1 MSAITLKSIKGW
13 MKKSLVVVTLIAMP
27 IAHAGAYEDF
37 FAAIKADD
45 TKALVNLLFRGFD
58 PNTVDPDGVSGLV
71 LAAREGSLKAA
82 DLLLS
87 QNKTK
92 IELRTPQDENALMMA
107 ALGGHTQLA
116 KVLIDKGA
124 DVNKPGWTPLHY
136 AATKGHVVIL
146 KMLLEKHAY
155 IDAESP
161 NKTTPLM
168 MAAMYGTPEAVK
180 LLIEEGADSSL
191 KNEQGL
197 TALDFA
203 QRASRSDSIKLLEQ
217 AQKAE
222 QALKAPPPPKPKA
235 AW

>member
-1 MSAITLKSIKGW
+1 MSAGFI
-13 MKKSLVVVTLIAMP
+13 KKSSRYLLAVVMACTSLQGAW
-27 IAHAGAYEDF
+27 AGAYEDF

-58 PNTVDPDGVSGLV
+58 PNSVDPDGVSGLV

-107 ALGGHTQLA
+107 ALGGHAALA
-116 KVLIDKGA
+116 KTLIDKGA
-124 DVNKPGWTPLHY
+124 DVNKTGWTPLHY
-136 AATKGHVVIL
+136 AATKGHVGII
-146 KMLLEKHAY
+146 KMLLEKYAY

-161 NKTTPLM
+161 NQTTPLM
-168 MAAMYGTPEAVK
+168 MAAMYGTFDAVR
-180 LLIEEGADSSL
+180 LLVEEGADVL
-191 KNEQGL
+191 LRNEQGL

-203 QRASRSDSIKLLEQ
+203 TRANRVDSMAYL
-217 AQKAE
+217 AKAIE
-222 QALKAPPPPKPKA
+222 AKRPKGS
-235 AW
+235 W